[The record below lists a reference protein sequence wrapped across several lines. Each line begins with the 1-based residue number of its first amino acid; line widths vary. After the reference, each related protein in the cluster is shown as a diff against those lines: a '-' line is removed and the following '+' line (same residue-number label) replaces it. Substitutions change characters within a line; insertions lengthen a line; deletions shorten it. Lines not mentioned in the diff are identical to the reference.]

1 MMRDLSMS
9 VPVSATSVACG
20 WFPPTWIVSAGVH
33 LRRIVTMWLAV
44 HFARRPIMENPS
56 TAQLESGTVTKTA
69 TEARQGTTPGIV
81 RWVLG
86 VSTFGAIVALVAA
99 YLLVRGP

>member
-1 MMRDLSMS
+1 
-9 VPVSATSVACG
+9 
-20 WFPPTWIVSAGVH
+20 
-33 LRRIVTMWLAV
+33 
-44 HFARRPIMENPS
+44 MENPS